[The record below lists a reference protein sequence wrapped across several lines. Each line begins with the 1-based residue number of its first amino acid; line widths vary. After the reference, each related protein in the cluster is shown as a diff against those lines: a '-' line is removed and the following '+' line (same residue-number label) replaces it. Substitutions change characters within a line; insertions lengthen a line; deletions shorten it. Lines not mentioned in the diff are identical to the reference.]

1 MRAAN
6 NLGHLLS
13 YDDHVGA
20 LEACRSAMEQANRL
34 GDVRFIGSFTWAV
47 AAYLD
52 RDGRFDE
59 GRALRAEVQDR
70 VELPASSRRWYEL
83 TDLTARVERG
93 DAAAED
99 PAYYAVSQSV
109 DDANPQS
116 RAAVSMAK
124 ATLNLLTG
132 KLEAAYDNAMSV
144 DDELRLPEHLAVAA
158 EAAALL
164 RDSHRLEVVAEA
176 IESGPARGRMVG
188 SIRSEVAAALAAASG
203 RTDEAVAGFSRALEF
218 GYLRLDRAKLQALF
232 ATLVGRDVPA
242 ARKASDAAFDVFTEV
257 GANSY
262 LRLYS
267 AGMPA
272 AGEQQVAGG

>member
-13 YDDHVGA
+13 YDDHVSA
-20 LEACRSAMEQANRL
+20 AEACRSAMEQANRL
-34 GDVRFIGSFTWAV
+34 GDVRFIGSFTWGV
-47 AAYLD
+47 ASYLD

-59 GRALRAEVQDR
+59 GRALRTEVLDR
-70 VELPASSRRWYEL
+70 VELPASSILWYEL

-99 PAYYAVSQSV
+99 PAYHAVSRSV
-109 DDANPQS
+109 DDANPQL
-116 RAAVSMAK
+116 RAAVSIAK
-124 ATLNLLTG
+124 ARLDLLTG
-132 KLEAAYDNAMSV
+132 RFEAAYEGAMGV
-144 DDELRLPEHLAVAA
+144 EAELRLPEHLAVAA

-164 RDSHRLEVVAEA
+164 RDSQRLETVGRAL
-176 IESGPARGRMVG
+176 ESGPDRGRMVG
-188 SIRSEVAAALAAASG
+188 SIRSEVAAALAAVSG

-232 ATLVGRDVPA
+232 ATLVGRGVPE
-242 ARKASDAAFDVFTEV
+242 AREASDSAFDVFSEV
-257 GANSY
+257 GASAY

-267 AGMPA
+267 AGMPQ
-272 AGEQQVAGG
+272 AGEQEVAGG